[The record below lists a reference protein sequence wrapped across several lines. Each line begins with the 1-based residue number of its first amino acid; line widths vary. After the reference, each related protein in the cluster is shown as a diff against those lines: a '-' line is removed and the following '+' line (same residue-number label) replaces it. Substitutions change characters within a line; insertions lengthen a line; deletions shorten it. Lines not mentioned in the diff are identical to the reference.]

1 MLPLTFALIAVAT
14 CLPAADPKPE
24 TQALP
29 LEPKAA
35 QAFTAN
41 ELYARQTRRRIAH
54 YLRLR
59 LLELHQAKLERVS
72 KVVRGELS
80 IDELLREP

>member
-1 MLPLTFALIAVAT
+1 M
-14 CLPAADPKPE
+14 
-24 TQALP
+24 
-29 LEPKAA
+29 
-35 QAFTAN
+35 
-41 ELYARQTRRRIAH
+41 AH

-59 LLELHQAKLERVS
+59 LLELHEAKLERVS